1 MRPKPEWAIELRGH
15 QLGTRLAMRERGII
29 VFVKFNLFVKNIQTK
44 QLMLTK
50 SESAAIFLVFKA
62 GAFRY

>member
-1 MRPKPEWAIELRGH
+1 MRPKPESTFDSE
-15 QLGTRLAMRERGII
+15 AMRERGII
-29 VFVKFNLFVKNIQTK
+29 VFVKFNLFVKNIQSK

-50 SESAAIFLVFKA
+50 SDSGAIVSVFKA